1 MGPAPIP
8 LDLHNSANGC
18 HNPHLDPT
26 DRTNE
31 ECGIR
36 EVWAVNLEDEFRA
49 ICQVSILDVIYISV
63 MVINSTK
70 HLNKVYV

>member
-8 LDLHNSANGC
+8 LDLHHNTNGC
-18 HNPHLDPT
+18 PNPNLDAA

-49 ICQVSILDVIYISV
+49 ICQVCFFIFLPLLYLIVNIKNGNV
-63 MVINSTK
+63 
-70 HLNKVYV
+70 

>member
-8 LDLHNSANGC
+8 LDLHHNTNGC
-18 HNPHLDPT
+18 PNPNLDAA

-49 ICQVSILDVIYISV
+49 ICQVCFLSFYHSCTLEQILIELKNENV
-63 MVINSTK
+63 
-70 HLNKVYV
+70 

>member
-1 MGPAPIP
+1 MILTLHKMGPAPIP
-8 LDLHNSANGC
+8 LDLHHAANGC
-18 HNPHLDPT
+18 HNPHLAPS

-49 ICQVSILDVIYISV
+49 ICHVSVLDVILITV
-63 MVINSTK
+63 M
-70 HLNKVYV
+70 